1 MDVKII
7 NNSSREIP
15 EEFIESI
22 KNEEGY
28 ERYQKILED
37 YNLKFAEI
45 DLDFKEDKTTFIIKD
60 SYKE

>member
-1 MDVKII
+1 MDIKIV
-7 NNSSREIP
+7 NNSTREIP

-28 ERYQKILED
+28 NRYQKILEE

-45 DLDFKEDKTTFIIKD
+45 DLNFKEDITTFIIKN
-60 SYKE
+60 KE

>member
-1 MDVKII
+1 MDIKIV
-7 NNSSREIP
+7 NNSTIEIP

-28 ERYQKILED
+28 DRYQKILEE

-45 DLDFKEDKTTFIIKD
+45 DLDFKEDITTFIIKN
-60 SYKE
+60 KE